1 MKTSALIQLSLAVG
15 GAFALPAIQHR
26 QEASTALAAPINL
39 AEPNARMMVK
49 NRAMEMSEMAH
60 QAFTGT
66 IDTETLAAII
76 AELQAELADVVT
88 ILGSSADAATIAEE
102 LTAPLGA
109 VEETLVTGVSRMAH
123 DIILGGN
130 GGRGGRGYGG
140 GLGSLLP
147 DLSGGYT
154 LVAELIEVITDLID
168 ALSEGIDLN
177 VPPVTTPPPVT
188 PPVDEDD
195 LTAIGDLLTLLLA
208 EGAAI
213 GPLLSILLGVLN
225 GIVPIENLETILEE
239 LLAGL
244 VGGP

>member
-1 MKTSALIQLSLAVG
+1 M
-15 GAFALPAIQHR
+15 
-26 QEASTALAAPINL
+26 
-39 AEPNARMMVK
+39 
-49 NRAMEMSEMAH
+49 
-60 QAFTGT
+60 
-66 IDTETLAAII
+66 
-76 AELQAELADVVT
+76 T

-168 ALSEGIDLN
+168 ALSEGIGMALACHPTICSKLTDARTDLN